1 MGHVKYTGGAAAAV
15 LLFLLLA
22 PSLSASSA
30 EELLEEGKRDF
41 ARNDYQSALEAFR
54 NIILD
59 SDMEESHGTAYY
71 WVARS
76 YIAMKMPDK
85 AEENL
90 EFFLSQ
96 YEGHSLYSD
105 ALYQKG
111 RLLYMQEEYQK
122 SIRWFYRF
130 IEGYPEHRFTG
141 NAYYWVGESLYSL
154 GHYEKAESIFTV
166 LVEDYPRSFKAEAG
180 HYRLSLIDLK
190 RREEELLKLLK
201 LSHEEYLKS
210 LEAFNQKEKSYEQA
224 ISEYQRKLAAA
235 AGSSGNELA
244 ETLNRELEEK
254 NRRLESLEEENDK
267 LKSRNTALRKSLE
280 DSGVDI
286 PDELDTEHTGQRELR
301 KLLDA
306 KSKALSLK
314 EYYINELIKRQ
325 GGM

>member
-1 MGHVKYTGGAAAAV
+1 MRHVKFTGGVAAAV
-15 LLFLLLA
+15 LFFLLA

-30 EELLEEGKRDF
+30 EELLEEGQKSF
-41 ARNDYQSALEAFR
+41 ARNDFQSALESFR
-54 NIILD
+54 TLILD

-71 WVARS
+71 WIARS
-76 YIAMKMPDK
+76 YIAMEMPDK

-96 YEGHSLYSD
+96 FEGHELYSD

-111 RLLYMQEEYQK
+111 RLLYIQEEYQK

-130 IEGYPEHRFTG
+130 IEGYPKHQFIG

-154 GHYEKAESIFTV
+154 GHYDKAEAVFTV
-166 LVEDYPRSFKAEAG
+166 LVKDYPRSFKAEAG

-210 LEAFNQKEKSYEQA
+210 LEAFNRKEKSYEQA

-235 AGSSGNELA
+235 AGASGNELA
-244 ETLNRELEEK
+244 ETLNSELEEK
-254 NRRLESLEEENDK
+254 NRRLESLEEENEE
-267 LKSRNTALRKSLE
+267 LKSRNTALRNSLQE
-280 DSGVDI
+280 SGADL
-286 PDELDTEHTGQRELR
+286 PDNIGLEQPQQAELR
-301 KLLDA
+301 KLLEA
-306 KSKALSLK
+306 KSSALSLK

>member
-1 MGHVKYTGGAAAAV
+1 MRHVTYTGGVTAAIF
-15 LLFLLLA
+15 LFLFLA

-30 EELLEEGKRDF
+30 EELLEEGQRKF

-54 NIILD
+54 TLILD

-71 WVARS
+71 WVART
-76 YIAMKMPDK
+76 YIAMDMPDK

-90 EFFLSQ
+90 EFFISQ
-96 YEGHSLYSD
+96 YEEHKLYSD

-111 RLLYMQEEYQK
+111 RLLYIQEEFQK

-130 IEGYPEHRFTG
+130 IEGYPEHKFIG

-154 GHYEKAESIFTV
+154 GHYDKAEAIFTV
-166 LVEDYPRSFKAEAG
+166 LVKDYPRSFKAEAG

-210 LEAFNQKEKSYEQA
+210 LEAFNRKEKSYEQA
-224 ISEYQRKLAAA
+224 ISEYQRTLAAA
-235 AGSSGNELA
+235 AGASGNELA
-244 ETLNRELEEK
+244 ETLNSELEEK
-254 NRRLESLEEENDK
+254 NRRLESLEQENDK
-267 LKSRNTALRKSLE
+267 LKSRNTALRKSLQE
-280 DSGVDI
+280 SGADLPVEID
-286 PDELDTEHTGQRELR
+286 TGQAEQTELM
-301 KLLDA
+301 KLLQA

-314 EYYINELIKRQ
+314 EYYINELTKRQ